1 MYSIRRS
8 ELFPAQNSGSRGLRM
23 APQIINN
30 LLREASKRVPRR
42 SKMAPKITEV
52 PIMRVIGNI
61 HAGVVNMD
69 TQRNIYTKAAVVRIM
84 RNIHAEAAHMDT
96 ARNIYT
102 EMATMAIVGS
112 IHALVANISF
122 FHRAHV
128 CDHCVDTSHC
138 CHGCSLCMC
147 FSLCPRVRSHPKT

>member
-1 MYSIRRS
+1 
-8 ELFPAQNSGSRGLRM
+8 
-23 APQIINN
+23 
-30 LLREASKRVPRR
+30 
-42 SKMAPKITEV
+42 
-52 PIMRVIGNI
+52 MRVIGNI

-112 IHALVANISF
+112 IHALVAILVF
-122 FHRAHV
+122 FIVPMFAITAWILPTVAMVAPCVCVSRCVHV
-128 CDHCVDTSHC
+128 CDPTRRRDICG
-138 CHGCSLCMC
+138 HGEN
-147 FSLCPRVRSHPKT
+147 